1 MLTKDHLR
9 LWLAVGTMVGVYPL
23 SHLIVDERRDDL
35 VAAASA
41 HTPRPR
47 RLPFGVLRGVRL
59 VLRRAPRRAAA
70 S

>member
-1 MLTKDHLR
+1 LPKDHLR
-9 LWLAVGTMVGVYPL
+9 LWLDGGTMLGVYPL
-23 SHLIVDERRDDL
+23 SHLIVDERQADL
-35 VAAASA
+35 LAASA

>member
-1 MLTKDHLR
+1 M
-9 LWLAVGTMVGVYPL
+9 AGGTMVGVYPL

-35 VAAASA
+35 LAAASDHA
-41 HTPRPR
+41 PRPR

-70 S
+70 